1 MPEQELGV
9 ALPQE
14 SQRGCSLLSP
24 VSLGHLPDEEGG
36 DGVDRWLAQTA
47 RVGRRRRGVGRG
59 RGTVIGAWEVTF
71 RRRLGV
77 EDDMGHLAGLPL
89 LLEKTLELPR
99 GECRGA
105 PTLWR

>member
-1 MPEQELGV
+1 
-9 ALPQE
+9 
-14 SQRGCSLLSP
+14 
-24 VSLGHLPDEEGG
+24 
-36 DGVDRWLAQTA
+36 
-47 RVGRRRRGVGRG
+47 
-59 RGTVIGAWEVTF
+59 VIGAWEVTF

-77 EDDMGHLAGLPL
+77 EDDVGHLAGLPL